1 MKNYIITINT
11 KSNHH
16 IVHEVKARNVVSA
29 VLKSVCDFY
38 HLGARLNNIE
48 SVVAK

>member
-16 IVHEVKARNVVSA
+16 IVHEVKARNVVFA
-29 VLKSVCDFY
+29 ALKSVCDFY

-48 SVVAK
+48 SAVVK

>member
-1 MKNYIITINT
+1 MKNYIIAINT
-11 KSNHH
+11 ESSNH
-16 IVHEVKARNVVSA
+16 IVHEVKARNIVSA

-48 SVVAK
+48 SIATR